1 MPRRVRV
8 MLIDDHPVVRAGVAA
23 LLETSETVALV
34 AVCADPVEAID
45 RAVATRPD
53 VILLDFML
61 QGGDGF
67 DVARNLVER
76 GVTSRLVMFTG
87 HDHGLVLAKS
97 ALGEGFAG
105 YLSKY
110 SAPTDLESCVATVA
124 SGGYWMNGPAE
135 TVAL

>member
-23 LLETSETVALV
+23 LLEASEVATLV
-34 AVCADPVEAID
+34 AVCADPADAVE
-45 RAVATRPD
+45 RAAVTRPD

-61 QGGDGF
+61 QGADGF
-67 DVARNLVER
+67 DVARQLAER
-76 GVTSRLVMFTG
+76 EVKSRLVMFTG

-105 YLSKY
+105 YLSKD
-110 SAPTDLESCVATVA
+110 SAPADLEACVTTVA
-124 SGGYWMNGPAE
+124 AGGYWMNGPAE
-135 TVAL
+135 SVAL